1 MKNQTNFFLNLI
13 LLLVGNEMKPQR
25 RGSVGSLDSGMSI
38 SYTSASTGSR
48 DTNKA
53 RLIHQQQQQQQSQN
67 NQSLLNAM
75 NSGISPLLLAS
86 GGIGNTVAAAS
97 GPVGANLA
105 QPGFLGGIFNRRER
119 KLSKSDE
126 IVIGI
131 ANNLPT
137 TGPPSDRSTEV

>member
-1 MKNQTNFFLNLI
+1 
-13 LLLVGNEMKPQR
+13 MKPQR

-53 RLIHQQQQQQQSQN
+53 RLIHQQQQQQQQSQN

-126 IVIGI
+126 IGIIG
-131 ANNLPT
+131 NNLPI